1 MHLLKPCLSNDE
13 LRSDSGKLESGKNAK
28 VIEMVNDKNLGS
40 CKKLDLNGNGR
51 LSIDEFSGVVLDV
64 TFEHDFAY
72 LIRIDD
78 SLHVYHND
86 NIKHAKIGGSLLSK
100 LFKTGRALEYGCY
113 NCEASGKHIFDDI
126 VFAMHEHRNTYSF
139 SSAA

>member
-1 MHLLKPCLSNDE
+1 
-13 LRSDSGKLESGKNAK
+13 
-28 VIEMVNDKNLGS
+28 MVNVKNSGS

-51 LSIDEFSGVVLDV
+51 LSIDEFSGVVLDI

-72 LIRIDD
+72 LIRVDD

-86 NIKHAKIGGSLLSK
+86 NIRHAKIGGSPLSK
-100 LFKTGRALEYGCY
+100 LFKTGRAREYGCY

-126 VFAMHEHRNTYSF
+126 VFALHEHRNTYSF
-139 SSAA
+139 SSTS